1 MTRKQEIEA
10 GLDRSLQ
17 EQVSV
22 RTLDAGFNAAVWA
35 RIAAQESPAVA
46 PRRAS
51 DASRWLLVS
60 NILGIATSAALVVY
74 FVASGFSGMEVEM
87 NLPLPEISAR
97 QTDSILISLGWGI
110 TAAAVGMGFAF
121 TRLGRRVRSVL
132 RNEFA

>member
-22 RTLDAGFNAAVWA
+22 RTL
-35 RIAAQESPAVA
+35 
-46 PRRAS
+46 